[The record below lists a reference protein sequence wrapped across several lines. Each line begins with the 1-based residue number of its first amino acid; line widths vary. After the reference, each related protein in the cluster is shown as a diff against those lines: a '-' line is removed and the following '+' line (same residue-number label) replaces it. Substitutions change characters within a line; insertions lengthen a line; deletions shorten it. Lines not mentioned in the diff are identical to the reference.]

1 MATVLS
7 IAIFPTWFVTVGA
20 MIAIQTLAD
29 TGGLLKRSRE
39 FNVNKTLL
47 SGDLPGGGGGVDSK
61 RAPSSSLAC
70 LMVLTESRDG
80 P

>member
-1 MATVLS
+1 MVTVLS

-39 FNVNKTLL
+39 FNVNKTLW
-47 SGDLPGGGGGVDSK
+47 SRDLPGGCEGGGENLSEML
-61 RAPSSSLAC
+61 RGRLPFLESL
-70 LMVLTESRDG
+70 R
-80 P
+80 

>member
-7 IAIFPTWFVTVGA
+7 IAIFLTWFVTVGA

-29 TGGLLKRSRE
+29 TGGLLKRGRE

-47 SGDLPGGGGGVDSK
+47 SRDLPGRGEGGESK
-61 RAPSSSLAC
+61 RN
-70 LMVLTESRDG
+70 VKG
-80 P
+80 PTAVFEVAQVGTT

>member
-1 MATVLS
+1 VATVLS
-7 IAIFPTWFVTVGA
+7 IAIFLTWFVTVGA

-47 SGDLPGGGGGVDSK
+47 SGDLPGGGERGESK
-61 RAPSSSLAC
+61 RNGK
-70 LMVLTESRDG
+70 G
-80 P
+80 PNAVFGVAQVGTT

>member
-7 IAIFPTWFVTVGA
+7 IAIFLTSFVTVGA

-47 SGDLPGGGGGVDSK
+47 SRDLPGGSEGGESK
-61 RAPSSSLAC
+61 RN
-70 LMVLTESRDG
+70 VQG
-80 P
+80 PTAVFGVAQVGTT